1 MFDENSLLFISAGL
15 GVAFIILLI
24 ILLAFLVFHYV
35 GLWKMY
41 QKAGKKGWEAI
52 IPIYSTFVLT
62 DIAGLNVYWFVI
74 LIISSV
80 LGQSESFL
88 STFAYIGSTLANIAI
103 AYNLKEKF
111 CKNNTWFILSIFF
124 GGITIPLLGYSDNDK
139 YNADAVVSPDA
150 MFGKK

>member
-1 MFDENSLLFISAGL
+1 M
-15 GVAFIILLI
+15 
-24 ILLAFLVFHYV
+24 
-35 GLWKMY
+35 
-41 QKAGKKGWEAI
+41 
-52 IPIYSTFVLT
+52 LT

-74 LIISSV
+74 LIISSA

-88 STFAYIGSTLANIAI
+88 SAFAYIGSTLANIAI

-111 CKNNTWFILSIFF
+111 GKNNTWFILSIFF
-124 GGITIPLLGYSDNDK
+124 GGITIPLLGYSANDK